1 MMKLTPEEKISRKSM
16 LQEFRRE
23 GGKIFCDSYSGVT
36 VCVKPACN
44 VANPKFF
51 YISTA
56 QCDFVDDGFK
66 RKRGEYVA
74 LNKMLWD
81 MYCTV
86 PANDRSIDEMG
97 MDAVEF
103 FAMD

>member
-1 MMKLTPEEKISRKSM
+1 MMKLTDAEKFARKSM
-16 LQEFRRE
+16 LYDLRLE
-23 GGKIFCDSYSGVT
+23 GGKIFQDSFSGLT

-44 VANPKFF
+44 VPNPKFF

-66 RKRGEYVA
+66 RKRGEFVA
-74 LNKMLWD
+74 LNKMLFD

-97 MDAVEF
+97 VDAVDF